1 MGVIGDGSSGTPPI
15 GSGSGE
21 AWPGMRS
28 TKEKSRWSHR
38 KGSLVSSLPGN
49 GVVRGKCNWSRERM
63 NSFTCQHINGKYI
76 NYCSFYQLLLQ
87 ICKSLSKRTMD
98 VRYGKE
104 GVYYN
109 KRKSLSGK
117 NKQEIAS
124 TKQNRKLM
132 TRQDGHHRGNP

>member
-1 MGVIGDGSSGTPPI
+1 M
-15 GSGSGE
+15 
-21 AWPGMRS
+21 
-28 TKEKSRWSHR
+28 EKPW
-38 KGSLVSSLPGN
+38 
-49 GVVRGKCNWSRERM
+49 GKISV
-63 NSFTCQHINGKYI
+63 GYI